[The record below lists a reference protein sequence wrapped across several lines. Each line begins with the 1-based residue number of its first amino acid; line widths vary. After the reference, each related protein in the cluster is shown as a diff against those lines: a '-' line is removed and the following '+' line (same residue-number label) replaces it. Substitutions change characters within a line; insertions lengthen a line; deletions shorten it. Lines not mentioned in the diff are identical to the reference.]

1 MNYPL
6 LRPAD
11 AYLLYAEALIN
22 NGKANEAAEW
32 INAIRRRAGLP
43 ELDHIPTMDD
53 IMYERRCEFFRRR
66 KTVF

>member
-1 MNYPL
+1 MP
-6 LRPAD
+6 
-11 AYLLYAEALIN
+11 YLLYAEALIN

-53 IMYERRCEFFRRR
+53 IMYERRCEF
-66 KTVF
+66 